1 MGRFGDVTDG
11 TLVNEVD
18 GVRLE
23 SGPPETI
30 RDKLTGGSDAL
41 MT

>member
-18 GVRLE
+18 YVQLE
-23 SGPPETI
+23 SGQPEMI
-30 RDKLTGGSDAL
+30 KD
-41 MT
+41 